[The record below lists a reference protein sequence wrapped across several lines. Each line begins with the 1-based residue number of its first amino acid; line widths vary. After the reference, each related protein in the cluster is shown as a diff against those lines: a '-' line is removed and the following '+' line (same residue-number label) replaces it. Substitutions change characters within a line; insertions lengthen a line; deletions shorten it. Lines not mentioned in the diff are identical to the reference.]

1 MKILQLQYFVKTVKL
16 NSITKAAEELYVS
29 QPAISSAIKELEKEF
44 NTTLF
49 IRYNNQLTLT
59 DEGHYLY
66 EIAVELLDNYNKA
79 VEKMNSYLVNSQV
92 LKIAIPPMLG
102 TFLFPPIVKQYTSM
116 YPNVEIQLVELGSV
130 ANQKA
135 IAENEVSLGLTVIK
149 NIPEDNKINYVK
161 VIDTSL
167 LFAINKNH
175 PLAKKKSISIKE
187 IGNTP
192 LVLMKEDC
200 LQSSIVL
207 NEFEKNEIKPNIKIR
222 TNQLY
227 TIKEL
232 LTNNNLG
239 AFMFNQVLKES
250 DSLVGIPLQEPIEL
264 KICLIWNKNTTLNE
278 TAKNFIDFIIK
289 SYKN

>member
-1 MKILQLQYFVKTVKL
+1 MKILQLQYFVKTVQL
-16 NSITKAAEELYVS
+16 NNITKAAEELYVS

-102 TFLFPPIVKQYTSM
+102 TFLFPPIVKQYTSK

-161 VIDTSL
+161 VIDTNL

-239 AFMFNQVLKES
+239 AFIFSQVLKES
-250 DSLVGIPLQEPIEL
+250 DSLVGIPLKEPIEL

>member
-16 NSITKAAEELYVS
+16 NNITKAAEELYVS

-102 TFLFPPIVKQYTSM
+102 TFLFPPIVKQYTSK

-161 VIDTSL
+161 VIDTNL

-239 AFMFNQVLKES
+239 AFIFSQVLKES
-250 DSLVGIPLQEPIEL
+250 DSLVAIPLKEPIEL

>member
-250 DSLVGIPLQEPIEL
+250 DSLVGIPLKEPIEL